1 MAENGFNMSLRKFL
15 KRVGVTSQDA
25 IAEATRAARDNGS
38 QEAVEAR
45 MVLYIDGREVHSV
58 EGKIALKDDE

>member
-25 IAEATRAARDNGS
+25 ITEATRDAREGGS
-38 QEAVEAR
+38 AENVEAR

-58 EGKIALKDDE
+58 EGTISLKDDA